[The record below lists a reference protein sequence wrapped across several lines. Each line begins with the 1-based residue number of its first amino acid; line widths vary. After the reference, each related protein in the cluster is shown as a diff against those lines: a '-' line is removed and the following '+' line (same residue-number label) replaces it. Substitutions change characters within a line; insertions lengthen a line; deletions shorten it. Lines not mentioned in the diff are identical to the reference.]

1 MRRHLMTSPAS
12 ALVVLAVLL
21 MHGGAFGAY
30 ENFEDYAAQLEDYYS
45 ANSGTRPHP
54 PG

>member
-12 ALVVLAVLL
+12 ALVVLAVLM
-21 MHGGAFGAY
+21 MHGGAFGTY
-30 ENFEDYAAQLEDYYS
+30 EDYVGQLEDYYS